1 MSRKYDI
8 TALAYNKRGRLLAV
22 GKNSYVRTHRL
33 QAEYGK
39 RSGKPNA
46 IFLHAELA
54 ALLKARA
61 KGELVHKLVV
71 MRFDVDGN
79 PKLSKPCPS
88 CQLAIADWG
97 VKIVEH
103 T

>member
-33 QAEYGK
+33 QAEYGR

-54 ALLKARA
+54 ALIKAR
-61 KGELVHKLVV
+61 EQVHRLVV
-71 MRFDVDGN
+71 MRFGVDGN
-79 PKLSKPCPS
+79 PKLSKPCAS
-88 CQLAIADWG
+88 CQLAIEDWG